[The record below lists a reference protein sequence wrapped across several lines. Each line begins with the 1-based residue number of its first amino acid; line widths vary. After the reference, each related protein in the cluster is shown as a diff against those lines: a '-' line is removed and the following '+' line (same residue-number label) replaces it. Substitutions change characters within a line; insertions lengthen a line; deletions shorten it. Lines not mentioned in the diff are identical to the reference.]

1 VFALK
6 SALRL
11 ILIFAFAHVL
21 PVPAQIDYKYVSDEL
36 VAAGQSVNGGHVKDG
51 YDRIVTL
58 LRQIDPTSDKE
69 NYWRVSATLVEFLA
83 QIEDYAQADQVLSSI
98 ISTKIP
104 DAVPVYK
111 QWMQFYI
118 GRNLAYSGNRDY
130 GETFL
135 RALTAGAAITP
146 ISSPHSCSYGLSR
159 HCIYAHSASRTAS

>member
-1 VFALK
+1 VVALK
-6 SALRL
+6 HALRL

-21 PVPAQIDYKYVSDEL
+21 PVQAQIDSKFVTDEL
-36 VAAGQSVNGGHVKDG
+36 AAAGKSLIEGHVKEG
-51 YDRIVTL
+51 NSRIVAL
-58 LRQIDPTSDKE
+58 LRQIDPTKDAE
-69 NYWRVSATLVEFLA
+69 NYWRVSTTLVEFLS
-83 QIEDYAQADQVLSSI
+83 QIEDHAQAGQVLGSI